1 MTPAQAAWLRL
12 LRTPRLGASAIVQG
26 VEQHGSAETWVAS
39 RERPPRLPEAVG
51 EADARWLA
59 RPRRQLVC
67 WDSEDYPSLLRRIDD
82 PPAALWVI
90 GDATALWLPQLAIVG
105 SRHASAGGLALARDF
120 AATLTRSGLA
130 ITSGLAQGVDGAAH
144 QACLQAQGQTIA
156 VLGHGLD
163 RIYPREHQSLA
174 EAIASAGALVS
185 EYPPGTAPRPGLFP
199 RRNRLIAGLALGTL
213 VVEAGLNSGSLITAR
228 LASEAGREVF
238 AIPGSIHNPLAK
250 GCHRLIREGAKLVES
265 AQEIHEELAP
275 LARVW
280 ADQLRGHLSNWEDAP
295 TSAVAGDARA
305 AAQPSDPDY
314 DRVRQALGFDP
325 VSIDELVSRTA
336 LTVAELSSMLL
347 KMELDG
353 EVSTTPGGRYSRKH
367 ERG

>member
-1 MTPAQAAWLRL
+1 MRADQSAWLRL
-12 LRTPRLGASAIVQG
+12 LRTPRLGAKALHEGLQRY
-26 VEQHGSAETWVAS
+26 GSAAAWVAS
-39 RERPPRLPEAVG
+39 ADRPSALPAEIEAR
-51 EADARWLA
+51 DQRWLE
-59 RPRRQLVC
+59 RPRRTLLTIE
-67 WDSEDYPSLLRRIDD
+67 DADYPALLRRSPD
-82 PPAALWVI
+82 PPAALWII
-90 GDATALWLPQLAIVG
+90 GDASALWLPQLAIVG

-144 QACLQAQGQTIA
+144 RACLQAHGQTIA

-163 RIYPREHQSLA
+163 RIYPREHRELA
-174 EAIASAGALVS
+174 EAIAGQGALVS

-199 RRNRLIAGLALGTL
+199 RRNRLIAGLCLGTL

-228 LASEAGREVF
+228 QASEAGREVF

-250 GCHRLIREGAKLVES
+250 GCHRLIREGARLVES
-265 AQEIHEELAP
+265 AQEIHDELAP
-275 LARVW
+275 LAQAW
-280 ADQLRGHLSNWEDAP
+280 ADQLRGHLSNWPDDPTSGGNEDA
-295 TSAVAGDARA
+295 TASAG
-305 AAQPSDPDY
+305 STDPDY
-314 DRVRQALGFDP
+314 QRLRQALGFDP
-325 VSIDELVSRTA
+325 VSLDELVSRTA

-353 EVSTTPGGRYSRKH
+353 EVSTTPGGRYSRRH